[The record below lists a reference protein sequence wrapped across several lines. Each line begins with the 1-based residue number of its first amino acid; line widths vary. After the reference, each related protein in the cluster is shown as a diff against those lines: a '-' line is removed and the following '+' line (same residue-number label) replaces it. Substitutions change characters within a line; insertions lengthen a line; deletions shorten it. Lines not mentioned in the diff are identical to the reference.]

1 MLIQS
6 SGSNSWLL
14 KCYNKPKFKEC
25 GWIQTIYYNRFKIS
39 IAIIMMDYSLK
50 VALNTINQTR
60 PTVDFSTLLYT
71 ALRNSR
77 LKETF
82 EILV

>member
-1 MLIQS
+1 MQLQN
-6 SGSNSWLL
+6 SGSTRWFL

-25 GWIQTIYYNRFKIS
+25 RWIQTIYYNWFKIS

-50 VALNTINQTR
+50 VALSTINQTKA
-60 PTVDFSTLLYT
+60 TVDFTTLLYT
-71 ALRNSR
+71 ALTNSR